1 MKYVSTN
8 SGILAPSMVKD
19 GDRIIIIEDA
29 YSTFSAA
36 KQTTYWN
43 AKVQLPDGSH
53 KLAGLMESVCDA
65 FAAKWGDETSAWTG
79 HTAIVQIKT
88 SKAGNPYIMLAPT
101 DDAVVNVQKIEAAPA
116 PVAEVDTI
124 EYPEETINPDDIPF

>member
-1 MKYVSTN
+1 
-8 SGILAPSMVKD
+8 MVKD
-19 GDRIIIIEDA
+19 GDKIIIIEDA
-29 YSTFSAA
+29 YSSFNAA

-65 FAAKWGDETSAWTG
+65 FASKWGDETSAWTG
-79 HTAIVQIKT
+79 HTAIVSIKT
-88 SKAGNPYIMLAPT
+88 SKAGNPYIMLTPT
-101 DDAVVNVQKIEAAPA
+101 DDPVVAVQKVEAAPA
-116 PVAEVDTI
+116 PVAQVDTI